1 MTAPEHTQLDD
12 LRAAVE
18 DLERERQESRDHRTR
33 VQTLLTLAGAAAIAV
48 VLGAVTVRDTVLRQ
62 EAATTALTA
71 RVVALEAASGRRDTD
86 DRATSAAVVRLQ
98 TTLETLQST
107 IAHRLDAIDRRLQ
120 TAPPR

>member
-86 DRATSAAVVRLQ
+86 DRATSAAIVRLQ